1 MKHIKEALRE
11 NFTEEQLKTW
21 YVLDIVDSLY
31 RKESRFQWEIESNI
45 TRAIEEIR
53 EELNK

>member
-11 NFTEEQLKTW
+11 NFTENQLKTW
-21 YVLDIVDSLY
+21 YELDIVDSLY

-45 TRAIEEIR
+45 IRAIEEIKQ
-53 EELNK
+53 EFNK

>member
-1 MKHIKEALRE
+1 MKDIKKALRE

-21 YVLDIVDSLY
+21 YELDIVDSLY
-31 RKESRFQWEIESNI
+31 RKESRFQWEIESKI
-45 TRAIEEIR
+45 IRAIEEIK